1 MFCAGC
7 AATVERALRRIEGVD
22 EVSVSFLSD
31 SALVRHAPGAVA
43 PDELARRLAA
53 LGYETRPL
61 GEGGTRLSQGT
72 FVREHG
78 IRLAVAAF
86 FGMWIMLATIARYFA
101 DLPDPSYAWWL
112 ALASGVLALPVFA
125 ISGARFFRLGWR
137 GLRAGVPG
145 MESLILVATVAA
157 VGVSVHALATGSA
170 HVWFEVPVMLIAF
183 QLVARLGDFGAR
195 RRAADAVRSMLDLSP
210 ERAWLV
216 APAGHEE
223 EGTPR
228 SVTDAAPRRVEA
240 RSLAAGDLVESR
252 PGERLAVDGRVVSG
266 TGLVDAALLTGESLP
281 VTVGPGDPVLAGTL
295 NVDGTLR
302 VRAEATGR
310 ERTLDRLAATV
321 GRALGKKSDLMRAVD
336 RVAGLLVPAIGAA
349 AAIAFALALA
359 AGEGPAEA
367 LARALATLVVSCPCA
382 LSLAVP
388 LVVSGAASSAARVGV
403 LLRDP
408 AALEQAD
415 RIDTVLLDKTGT
427 LTTGRLAV
435 AALVPAPG
443 RSEGELLGL
452 AALAEA
458 GSDHPLARAIL
469 RRAAERGVSP
479 TAAEGT
485 SGRTPSG
492 VAVLERRERAGSGVV
507 ATLAGGGA
515 LLAGSARWLAEHGVD
530 HGAVPVRD
538 AARSRVLVALDGVAV
553 GAVELADSPRA
564 DAPRLLE
571 SLRERGLR
579 PVLASGD
586 TPGAVAALADA
597 LGLEA
602 HAALDPEAKREL
614 VERLRG
620 EGRRVAFVGDGLNDA
635 PALAAADL
643 GIATGGAS
651 DLARSAAALSVVEG
665 GLGAVDAALR
675 LAARAARTL
684 RRNLVLASVY
694 NAVLVPLALLG
705 FVHPLMAVAAMAA
718 SVASVSLGSLPLAL
732 GGAGGAVGGAV
743 DRTSDGGTDG
753 GVVDGGAAARADDAR
768 APA

>member
-157 VGVSVHALATGSA
+157 VGASVHALATGSA

-228 SVTDAAPRRVEA
+228 SVADAAPRRVEA

-252 PGERLAVDGRVVSG
+252 AGERLAVDGRVVSG

-302 VRAEATGR
+302 VRAEAAGR
-310 ERTLDRLAATV
+310 ERTLDRLASTV

-408 AALEQAD
+408 AALERAD

-469 RRAAERGVSP
+469 RRAAEEGLSP
-479 TAAEGT
+479 GSEGETSAGTAV
-485 SGRTPSG
+485 P
-492 VAVLERRERAGSGVV
+492 ERRERAGAGVV
-507 ATLAGGGA
+507 ATLAGGGT

-530 HGAVPVRD
+530 HAALAVRD

-553 GAVELADSPRA
+553 GAVELADAPRA

-571 SLRERGLR
+571 ALRERGLR